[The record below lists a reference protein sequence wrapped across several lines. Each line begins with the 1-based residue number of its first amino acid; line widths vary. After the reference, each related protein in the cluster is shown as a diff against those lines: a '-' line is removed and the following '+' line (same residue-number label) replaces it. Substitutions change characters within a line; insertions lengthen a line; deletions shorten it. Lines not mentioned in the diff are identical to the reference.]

1 MKLGSLLPVLKTL
14 FRMRCCWLGVEAQ
27 FKGQLSLTQ
36 AHRVSSRRSAL
47 TVEGINIIE
56 CQRRAA
62 NGAEQHGAGAA
73 SCSDDDGA
81 SLKNYHHRR
90 FAGTEAAAGRRDS
103 GAAAISGSSRR
114 RQGLTLH
121 VRTERPTEPVPSRET
136 ANQECPVYCANMLG
150 RINAGSRLMRAA
162 AVKAASRHALRQL
175 STTAAACASVSV
187 LGSGQI
193 GELSVGVVT
202 VVCSSGDLRHG

>member
-90 FAGTEAAAGRRDS
+90 FAGTEAAAGRRDRWFAD
-103 GAAAISGSSRR
+103 GWRGCLCATPLEVVG
-114 RQGLTLH
+114 G
-121 VRTERPTEPVPSRET
+121 EVP
-136 ANQECPVYCANMLG
+136 PP
-150 RINAGSRLMRAA
+150 
-162 AVKAASRHALRQL
+162 ALIPPFSL
-175 STTAAACASVSV
+175 P
-187 LGSGQI
+187 
-193 GELSVGVVT
+193 
-202 VVCSSGDLRHG
+202 H